1 MIDIPLPLCIDAA
14 APRLYCARSMTTEL
28 AHPAPRRAPVASR
41 QRRGGFRVLAA
52 RLVLYWERLGPAILP
67 VLGVA
72 AIFTIFA
79 LLGFWEKTPAWL
91 HWAALILGAG
101 ALGAFFWRDIRP
113 LRWPSRRAAQAR
125 IEEDAKLVHAPLQS
139 LDDRPSDANLQS
151 NPLWRAHLKASAD
164 RARAA
169 RLNRP
174 RDVLTARDPY
184 GLRYLLTG
192 LLAISF
198 IAAGDQWRVRLA
210 GMIDPTVASAG
221 TAIAD
226 LWIEPPAYTGKAP
239 IYLMRAGEDK
249 SGLEAQVNAPE
260 GARVVAQVNGG
271 GRRKLTFLT
280 EAGETRADFSRDK
293 KSARGELSL
302 EESGLLTLRL
312 GGRVAR
318 WPVGVTPDAPPLI
331 AWGADPEANENNL
344 VDLSYISEDDYGIVA
359 ARLEMRLDPDQP
371 RPLDFPA
378 FDQNALDQARIVDLG
393 AAGAGERIAVLDLQ
407 ADPWAGLSVLAR
419 IIVEDGAGQ
428 IGVSEEKPLSLPTR
442 RFFNPLARAV
452 VEQRQTLAVSPEEWR
467 RAGRSFDAVTMAPEV
482 FFDRSTDY
490 LLLRTAFWR
499 VMRQDGEGFDDAVDE
514 FWPLALQLEDEA
526 LELARQRLEAAQEA
540 LREAIERGASDE
552 EIAQLTEE
560 LRQAMDD
567 YLAALAQSG
576 QPREQAGGGDS
587 QQIERSNLDEM
598 LDSIRDL
605 AQSGAGAAARQML
618 SELENILNNLR
629 LSQGGGGGGSG
640 PGAPGEAG
648 PSGEAGD
655 LIGRQRELA
664 DEAFERDRNGESE
677 AGGDLADEQ
686 GGIGRDLDDLI
697 DELQGEGGELDPN
710 GDAARSMGRARN
722 EMREAEEALREGD
735 FDAAADAMER
745 AIAEMREGAEGLA
758 REEMRQAGA
767 GEDSEPR
774 GGGTDPLGRP
784 VGEAYGQGVDVP
796 EETDAAKTRA
806 IIESLRERLGEPG
819 REEEEIDYLERL
831 LERF

>member
-1 MIDIPLPLCIDAA
+1 
-14 APRLYCARSMTTEL
+14 MTTEL
-28 AHPAPRRAPVASR
+28 AHPAPSRPRVASR
-41 QRRGGFRVLAA
+41 QSRGGFRILAA
-52 RLVLYWERLGPAILP
+52 RLVLYWERLAPAILP
-67 VLGVA
+67 ILGVIA
-72 AIFTIFA
+72 AFIIFA
-79 LLGFWEKTPAWL
+79 LLGFWEKTPVWL
-91 HWAALILGAG
+91 HWIALTFGVG
-101 ALGAFFWRDIRP
+101 ALGIFFWRDIRP

-125 IEEDAKLVHAPLQS
+125 IEDDARLIHAPLQS
-139 LDDRPSDANLQS
+139 LDDWPSNPALQAS
-151 NPLWRAHLKASAD
+151 PLWRAHLNASAE

-239 IYLMRAGEDK
+239 IYLMRAGEEK

-271 GRRKLTFLT
+271 GRRKLTFAAET
-280 EAGETRADFSRDK
+280 GETRADFAREK
-293 KSARGELSL
+293 QSARGELSL
-302 EESGLLTLRL
+302 EESGLLTLQL
-312 GGRVAR
+312 GGRTAR
-318 WPVGVTPDAPPLI
+318 WPVSVIPDAPPLV

-344 VDLSYISEDDYGIVA
+344 VDISYISEDDYGIAA

-378 FDQNALDQARIVDLG
+378 FDQASLDQARVVDL
-393 AAGAGERIAVLDLQ
+393 AAGAGERMTILDLQ
-407 ADPWAGLSVLAR
+407 ADPWAGLAVLAR
-419 IIVEDGAGQ
+419 IIVEDGASQ
-428 IGVSEEKPLSLPTR
+428 LGVSEEKPLTLPTR

-499 VMRQDGEGFDDAVDE
+499 VMRQDGEGFDDAVEE

-540 LREAIERGASDE
+540 LREAIERGAGDE
-552 EIAQLTEE
+552 EIARLTEE

-576 QPREQAGGGDS
+576 QTREQAGGGDS

-629 LSQGGGGGGSG
+629 LSRGGGGGGSG
-640 PGAPGEAG
+640 QGTPGEAG

-664 DEAFERDRNGESE
+664 DEAFERDRNGEGE
-677 AGGDLADEQ
+677 AGDDLAEAQ

-697 DELQGEGGELDPN
+697 DQLQQGEDGALDPN

-735 FDAAADAMER
+735 FEAAADAMER
-745 AIAEMREGAEGLA
+745 AIANMREGAEGLA
-758 REEMRQAGA
+758 REEMRQAGEGQD
-767 GEDSEPR
+767 GERRS
-774 GGGTDPLGRP
+774 GGTDPLGRP
-784 VGEAYGQGVDVP
+784 VGDAYGQGVEVP

-806 IIESLRERLGEPG
+806 IIERLRERLGEPG
-819 REEEEIDYLERL
+819 RKEEEIDYLERL

>member
-1 MIDIPLPLCIDAA
+1 
-14 APRLYCARSMTTEL
+14 MTTEL
-28 AHPAPRRAPVASR
+28 AHPAPRRTHAASHKS
-41 QRRGGFRVLAA
+41 RGGFRILAA

-67 VLGVA
+67 ALGVI

-79 LLGFWEKTPAWL
+79 LLGFWEKTPVWL
-91 HWAALILGAG
+91 HWIALALGAG
-101 ALGAFFWRDIRP
+101 VLGVFFWRDIRP
-113 LRWPSRRAAQAR
+113 LRWPSRRAAQTR
-125 IEEDAKLVHAPLQS
+125 IEEDGALSHAPLQS
-139 LDDRPSDANLQS
+139 LDDTPSDASLQS
-151 NPLWRAHLKASAD
+151 NPLWRAHLKASAE

-174 RDVLTARDPY
+174 REVLTARDPY
-184 GLRYLLTG
+184 GLRYLIAG
-192 LLAISF
+192 MLAISF
-198 IAAGDQWRVRLA
+198 IAAGDQWRTRLA
-210 GMIDPTVASAG
+210 GLVDPAAASAG

-239 IYLMRAGEDK
+239 IYLMRAGEEK

-271 GRRKLTFLT
+271 GRRKLLFTT
-280 EAGETRADFSRDK
+280 EAGETRAEFARDK
-293 KSARGELSL
+293 QSARGELML
-302 EESGLLTLRL
+302 GESGLLTLRL
-312 GGRVAR
+312 GGQTAR
-318 WPVGVTPDAPPLI
+318 WPVGIIPDAAPLVS
-331 AWGADPEANENNL
+331 WGADPTANDNNL
-344 VDLSYISEDDYGIVA
+344 VDISYISEDDYGIA
-359 ARLEMRLDPDQP
+359 AVRLEMRLDPDQP
-371 RPLDFPA
+371 RPLDYPA
-378 FDQNALDQARIVDLG
+378 FDQDSLDQARIVELG
-393 AAGAGERIAVLDLQ
+393 AAGPGERMVTLDLQ
-407 ADPWAGLSVLAR
+407 ADPWAGLGVLAR

-428 IGVSEEKPLSLPTR
+428 IGVSEEKPLTLPTR

-452 VEQRQTLAVSPEEWR
+452 VEQRQTLAVSSEDWR

-499 VMRQDGEGFDDAVDE
+499 VMRQDGEGFDDAVEE

-526 LELARQRLEAAQEA
+526 LELARQRLEAAEEA

-576 QPREQAGGGDS
+576 QTQQQAGGGDS
-587 QQIERSNLDEM
+587 QQIERSNLDDM
-598 LDSIRDL
+598 LDAIRDL

-640 PGAPGEAG
+640 QGVPGEAG

-664 DEAFERDRNGESE
+664 DDAFERDRNGEGE
-677 AGGDLADEQ
+677 AGGDLAETQ

-697 DELQGEGGELDPN
+697 DQLQQGEGGELDPN

-758 REEMRQAGA
+758 REEMRQAGEGQD
-767 GEDSEPR
+767 GERRS
-774 GGGTDPLGRP
+774 GGTDPLGRP
-784 VGEAYGQGVDVP
+784 VGDAYGQGVEVP

-806 IIESLRERLGEPG
+806 IIDKLRERLGEPG
-819 REEEEIDYLERL
+819 REEEEVDYLERL